1 MSGTARK
8 AVTTTAQVGESF
20 NNFRS
25 ALSALGSDVSGL
37 KLMQSIGEGYELVG
51 VPSNLAGKLPVL
63 GSSKESVVFAL
74 STFTNAVNVVLT
86 AFPQTTTEEKN
97 ETTSPRKRAVS

>member
-51 VPSNLAGKLPVL
+51 VPASLAGKLPVL

-86 AFPQTTTEEKN
+86 AFPQTEAVTEEKSA
-97 ETTSPRKRAVS
+97 TPRKRAS